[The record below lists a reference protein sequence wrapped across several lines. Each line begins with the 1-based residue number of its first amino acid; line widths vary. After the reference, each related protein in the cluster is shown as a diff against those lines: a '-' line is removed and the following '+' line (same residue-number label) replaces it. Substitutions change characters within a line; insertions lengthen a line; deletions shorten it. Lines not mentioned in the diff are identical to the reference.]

1 MRTSATPCM
10 SGTLARGRADSV
22 ADSTAFEPVDR
33 SMHEDPLVTII
44 IPCYNGAA
52 FLEETL
58 RSALAQS
65 YRAVEVIVVDD
76 GSTDSSPE
84 IAQRLP
90 VRYIRQE
97 NRGLS
102 AARNAGIRESKGSYV
117 VFLDADD
124 RLLPEAVESGLR
136 VLQAHPECAIA
147 VGDHVF
153 IAADGSHL
161 GDSNKAVEIHWHYE
175 ALLKSNFI
183 EMISSVL
190 FRRSI
195 FDEVGGFDTTIRVA
209 EDYDLYLRIARA
221 RPICCHA
228 VIVAEY
234 RMHGTNTSLNSEL
247 MLTTTLQVLNRQAR
261 YVRYD
266 THRLLAFCDGIRS
279 WRKQYGRQLASE
291 LANSYAAMRPNHLR
305 RKLQIL
311 ACFYPQGL
319 FLLLLRLFRLA
330 SQPNASPTSPGQS
343 EVRAGTRLDMP
354 ANRRMWMLW
363 LRPGST
369 SNRKAAALAK

>member
-1 MRTSATPCM
+1 VHALDTTCVSVPFE
-10 SGTLARGRADSV
+10 RGPVDSV
-22 ADSTAFEPVDR
+22 PDSVTLGPIDYPK
-33 SMHEDPLVTII
+33 HKDPLVTII
-44 IPCYNGAA
+44 VPCYNGAA

-65 YRAVEVIVVDD
+65 YRAVEIIVIDD

-97 NRGLS
+97 NHGLS
-102 AARNAGIRESKGSYV
+102 EARNVGIRESKGSYV

-124 RLLPEAVESGLR
+124 RLLPEAIESGLHA
-136 VLQAHPECAIA
+136 LETHPDCAIA

-161 GDSNKAVEIHWHYE
+161 GNSDKGGEVHWHYE

-190 FRRSI
+190 FRRSV
-195 FDEVGGFDTTIRVA
+195 FDEVGGFDPTIRVA
-209 EDYDLYLRIARA
+209 EDYDLYLRIARV

-234 RMHGTNTSLNSEL
+234 RMHRTNTSRNSEL
-247 MLTTTLQVLNRQAR
+247 MLTTTLQVLNRQRR

-266 THRLLAFCDGIRS
+266 ARRLLAFCDGVRS

-291 LANSYAAMRPNHLR
+291 LASSFSAIRPDHLH
-305 RKLQIL
+305 RKLRIL
-311 ACFYPQGL
+311 ARCYPQGL
-319 FLLLLRLFRLA
+319 FILLLRRLTPFGQRNGA
-330 SQPNASPTSPGQS
+330 PASPRRVEVGPGKRHDWLRSRQMGGAL
-343 EVRAGTRLDMP
+343 VKARLDFESKGGG
-354 ANRRMWMLW
+354 AC
-363 LRPGST
+363 
-369 SNRKAAALAK
+369 

>member
-1 MRTSATPCM
+1 MDKA
-10 SGTLARGRADSV
+10 
-22 ADSTAFEPVDR
+22 
-33 SMHEDPLVTII
+33 PLVTVIV
-44 IPCYNGAA
+44 PCYNGAA
-52 FLEETL
+52 FLEEAL

-65 YRAVEVIVVDD
+65 YRAVEVVVIDD

-90 VRYIRQE
+90 VRYIRQQ
-97 NRGLS
+97 NLGLS
-102 AARNAGIRESKGSYV
+102 VARNAGIRESKGSYV

-124 RLLPEAVESGLR
+124 RLRPEAIESGLNA
-136 VLQAHPECAIA
+136 LATHPDCAIT

-161 GDSNKAVEIHWHYE
+161 ANSDKACEVHRHYE

-190 FRRSI
+190 FRRSV
-195 FDEVGGFDTTIRVA
+195 FDEVGGFDTALRVA
-209 EDYDLYLRIARA
+209 EDYDLYLRIARV

-234 RMHGTNTSLNSEL
+234 RMHGTNMSRNSEL
-247 MLTTTLQVLNRQAR
+247 MLTTTLQVLHRQAR

-266 THRLLAFCDGIRS
+266 VHRLLAFCDGIRS
-279 WRKQYGRQLASE
+279 WRRQYGRQLASE
-291 LANSYAAMRPNHLR
+291 VARSHSAIRPDHLR

-311 ACFYPQGL
+311 AYRYPQGL
-319 FLLLLRLFRLA
+319 LLLLLRVLPAFVQR
-330 SQPNASPTSPGQS
+330 NAAPASPGQVPLDARRRLADTES
-343 EVRAGTRLDMP
+343 KVVDAKRAE
-354 ANRRMWMLW
+354 AFQQI
-363 LRPGST
+363 LR
-369 SNRKAAALAK
+369 

>member
-1 MRTSATPCM
+1 VCGFATSWVSVPFA
-10 SGTLARGRADSV
+10 SGPANAV
-22 ADSTAFEPVDR
+22 PDSTGSEHIDH
-33 SMHEDPLVTII
+33 SMDKAPLVTII
-44 IPCYNGAA
+44 VPCYNGAG
-52 FLEETL
+52 FLEEAL

-65 YRAVEVIVVDD
+65 YRKVEVIVIDD

-97 NRGLS
+97 NLGLS
-102 AARNAGIRESKGSYV
+102 VARNAGIRESKGSYV
-117 VFLDADD
+117 AFLDADD
-124 RLLPEAVESGLR
+124 RLLPEAIESGLHA
-136 VLQAHPECAIA
+136 LETHPDCAIA

-161 GDSNKAVEIHWHYE
+161 GSSDKAGEVRRHYE

-190 FRRSI
+190 FRRSV
-195 FDEVGGFDTTIRVA
+195 FDEVGGFDTALRVA
-209 EDYDLYLRIARA
+209 EDYDLYLRIARV

-228 VIVAEY
+228 AIIPEY
-234 RMHGTNTSLNSEL
+234 RMHEKNTSLNSEL
-247 MLTTTLQVLNRQAR
+247 MLTTTLRVLNRQAK

-266 THRLLAFCDGIRS
+266 AHRLLAFCDGIRS

-291 LANSYAAMRPNHLR
+291 MARSYSAIRPDHLR

-311 ACFYPQGL
+311 AYRYPQGL
-319 FLLLLRLFRLA
+319 FLLLLRILPAFAQRNAA
-330 SQPNASPTSPGQS
+330 SASRGQGQGG
-343 EVRAGTRLDMP
+343 AGRRVDPLRNRRTGGALVKARLDFDSK
-354 ANRRMWMLW
+354 
-363 LRPGST
+363 GGGT
-369 SNRKAAALAK
+369 G